1 MRTERVREGS
11 VMRRPLV
18 VLSLL
23 AIVAASCSSGDT
35 PGAASSTGAGGGSA
49 AGEPAGAVTLFGYE
63 DNFVPEVLDPFVAEY
78 PDLDIRTAVFG
89 SNDEAVTKLQNGF
102 QADVINV
109 CTEETGRMVA
119 LGLLQPIDTSRI
131 EAWDTLFPA
140 LRDQPGVVVDGEV
153 YMIPN
158 VGGTSGVIYNPDE
171 VPEGI
176 DSYRDLFEDPD
187 LAGRVTLEDSASTV
201 IAVAAMALGH
211 EDPFALTDDDIAEIR
226 DYLIAHKSQ
235 IRALFKGDADFLNLY
250 RTGEI
255 VAGFGYHDYR
265 ATMEREGIPVEF
277 VPAEGS
283 LAWICG
289 VSLSSRT
296 ENLDAAYAAMNY
308 YVSPT
313 PQTFYAESYTYIVSD
328 QRTLDELDPELV
340 NELGLDDP
348 GQLDSAIALQ
358 LPENYDAW
366 LAAYRDFKA
375 A

>member
-1 MRTERVREGS
+1 MCRRVVVFLS
-11 VMRRPLV
+11 VVALV
-18 VLSLL
+18 
-23 AIVAASCSSGDT
+23 
-35 PGAASSTGAGGGSA
+35 GAACSGGGD
-49 AGEPAGAVTLFGYE
+49 EPAPDQGGTTAAAAPTGTVTLFGYE
-63 DNFVPEVLDPFVAEY
+63 DNFVPEVIDPFLAQY
-78 PDLDIRTAVFG
+78 PDLDVQTAVFS

-109 CTEETGRMVA
+109 CTEETGRMVD

-140 LRDQPGVVVDGEV
+140 LKDQPGVVQDGEV
-153 YMIPN
+153 YMVPN
-158 VGGTSGVIYNPDE
+158 VGGTSGVVYNPEE
-171 VPEGI
+171 VPQGI
-176 DSYRDLFEDPD
+176 DSYRDLFEDPA
-187 LAGRVTLEDSASTV
+187 LTGKVTMEDSAATM
-201 IAVAAMALGH
+201 IAIGAMALGH
-211 EDPFALTDDDIAEIR
+211 DDPFALTSEDITEIR
-226 DYLIAHKSQ
+226 DYLIEHKAQ
-235 IRALFKGDADFLNLY
+235 IRALFKGDADFLSLY

-289 VSLSSRT
+289 VGLSSQT
-296 ENLDAAYAAMNY
+296 QNVDAAYAAMNY

-313 PQTFYAESYTYIVSD
+313 PQSFYAESYTYIVSD
-328 QRTLDELDPELV
+328 QRTLDQLDPALV
-340 NELGLDDP
+340 KELGLDDP
-348 GQLDSAIALQ
+348 AQLDAAIALQ
-358 LPENYDAW
+358 LPENYDEW

>member
-1 MRTERVREGS
+1 
-11 VMRRPLV
+11 MRRSLV
-18 VLSLL
+18 VLSLI
-23 AIVAASCSSGDT
+23 AVIAGACSSDDAG
-35 PGAASSTGAGGGSA
+35 PGPASSDTGSGSA
-49 AGEPAGAVTLFGYE
+49 AVTGTVTVFGYE
-63 DNFVPEVLDPFVAEY
+63 DNFVPEVLDPFVSEY
-78 PDLDIRTAVFG
+78 PDLDIRTAVFS

-119 LGLLQPIDTSRI
+119 LDLLQPIDTNRI

-140 LRDQPGVVVDGEV
+140 LRDQPGVVQDGEV

-158 VGGTSGVIYNPDE
+158 VGGTSGVIYNPEE

-176 DSYRDLFEDPD
+176 DSYRDLFEDPA
-187 LAGRVTLEDSASTV
+187 LEGKVTLEDSASTV
-201 IAVAAMALGH
+201 IAIGALALGH
-211 EDPFALTDDDIAEIR
+211 DDPFALTDEDITEIR
-226 DYLIAHKSQ
+226 DYLIEHKSQ

-265 ATMEREGIPVEF
+265 ATMEHEGIPVKF

-289 VSLSSRT
+289 VGLSAQAQ
-296 ENLDAAYAAMNY
+296 NVDAAYAAMNY

-328 QRTLDELDPELV
+328 QRTVDGLDPELV
-340 NELGLDDP
+340 AELGLDDP
-348 GQLDSAIALQ
+348 TQLESAIALQ

>member
-1 MRTERVREGS
+1 
-11 VMRRPLV
+11 MRRRLV
-18 VLSLL
+18 VLGVMAL
-23 AIVAASCSSGDT
+23 VATACSSDT
-35 PGAASSTGAGGGSA
+35 PSSDVSSSTGSSGTSV
-49 AGEPAGAVTLFGYE
+49 AGAVTLFGYE
-63 DNFVPEVLDPFVAEY
+63 DNFVPQVLDPFVAEY

-140 LRDQPGVVVDGEV
+140 LRDQPGVVQDGEV

-171 VPEGI
+171 VPNGI
-176 DSYRDLFEDPD
+176 DSYRDLFEDPA

-211 EDPFALTDDDIAEIR
+211 EDPFALTSDDLAEIR
-226 DYLIAHKSQ
+226 DYLIAHKAQ

-265 ATMEREGIPVEF
+265 AAMEHEGIPVEF

-289 VSLSSRT
+289 VSLSAQA
-296 ENLDAAYAAMNY
+296 ENVDAAYAAMNY

-313 PQTFYAESYTYIVSD
+313 PQTYYAESYTYIVSD
-328 QRTLDELDPELV
+328 QRTIDQLDPKLV
-340 NELGLDDP
+340 DELGLDDP
-348 GQLDSAIALQ
+348 AQLDSAIALQ
-358 LPENYDAW
+358 LPENYDEW
-366 LAAYRDFKA
+366 LAVFRDFKA

>member
-1 MRTERVREGS
+1 MCRRVVVFLS
-11 VMRRPLV
+11 VVALV
-18 VLSLL
+18 
-23 AIVAASCSSGDT
+23 
-35 PGAASSTGAGGGSA
+35 GAACSGGGD
-49 AGEPAGAVTLFGYE
+49 EPAPDQGGTTAAAAPTGTVTLFGYE
-63 DNFVPEVLDPFVAEY
+63 DNFVPEVIDPFLAQY
-78 PDLDIRTAVFG
+78 PDLDVQTAVFS

-109 CTEETGRMVA
+109 CTEETGRMVD

-140 LRDQPGVVVDGEV
+140 LKDQPGVVQDGEV
-153 YMIPN
+153 YMVPN
-158 VGGTSGVIYNPDE
+158 VGGTSGVVYNPEE
-171 VPEGI
+171 VPQGI
-176 DSYRDLFEDPD
+176 DSYRDLFEDPA
-187 LAGRVTLEDSASTV
+187 LAGKVTMEDSAATM
-201 IAVAAMALGH
+201 IAIGAMALGH
-211 EDPFALTDDDIAEIR
+211 DDPFALTSEDITEIR
-226 DYLIAHKSQ
+226 DYLIEHKAQ
-235 IRALFKGDADFLNLY
+235 IRALFKGDADFLSLY

-289 VSLSSRT
+289 VGLSSQT
-296 ENLDAAYAAMNY
+296 QNVDAAYAAMNY

-313 PQTFYAESYTYIVSD
+313 PQSFYAESYTYIVSD
-328 QRTLDELDPELV
+328 QRTLDQLDPALV
-340 NELGLDDP
+340 KELGLDDP
-348 GQLDSAIALQ
+348 AQLDAAIALQ
-358 LPENYDAW
+358 LPENYDEW

>member
-1 MRTERVREGS
+1 VADLRGADR
-11 VMRRPLV
+11 MRRSFVMFLTV
-18 VLSLL
+18 VAL
-23 AIVAASCSSGDT
+23 IGASCSGGGGKSGASA
-35 PGAASSTGAGGGSA
+35 GASAGGKQTGT
-49 AGEPAGAVTLFGYE
+49 VTLFGYE
-63 DNFVPEVLDPFVAEY
+63 DNFVPEVIDPFLERY
-78 PDLDIRTAVFG
+78 PDLDVQTAVFA
-89 SNDEAVTKLQNGF
+89 SNDEAVTKLQSGF

-140 LRDQPGVVVDGEV
+140 LKEQPGVVIDGEV

-171 VPEGI
+171 VPQGI
-176 DSYRDLFEDPD
+176 DSYRDLFEDPE
-187 LAGRVTLEDSASTV
+187 LAGKVTLEDSAATV
-201 IAVAAMALGH
+201 IAIAAMALGH
-211 EDPFALTDDDIAEIR
+211 ADPYALTSEDIAEIR
-226 DYLIAHKSQ
+226 DYLIEHKSQ
-235 IRALFKGDADFLNLY
+235 IRSLFKGDADFLNLY

-265 ATMEREGIPVEF
+265 AAMDREGIPVEF

-289 VSLSSRT
+289 VGLSAQAQ
-296 ENLDAAYAAMNY
+296 NVDAAYAAMNY

-313 PQTFYAESYTYIVSD
+313 PQSFYAESYTYIISD
-328 QRTLDELDPELV
+328 QRTLDELDPALV
-340 NELGLDDP
+340 EELGLDDP
-348 GQLDSAIALQ
+348 SQLDAAIALQ
-358 LPENYDAW
+358 LPENYDEW
-366 LAAYRDFKA
+366 LDAFRDFKA

>member
-1 MRTERVREGS
+1 
-11 VMRRPLV
+11 MRRSFVMFLT
-18 VLSLL
+18 
-23 AIVAASCSSGDT
+23 IVALIGTSCSDGGDD
-35 PGAASSTGAGGGSA
+35 PGPSAGASAGGKPTGT
-49 AGEPAGAVTLFGYE
+49 VTLFGYE
-63 DNFVPEVLDPFVAEY
+63 DNFVPEVIDPFLERY
-78 PDLDIRTAVFG
+78 PDLDVQTAVFA
-89 SNDEAVTKLQNGF
+89 SNDEAVTKLQSGF

-140 LRDQPGVVVDGEV
+140 LKEQPGVVIDGEV

-171 VPEGI
+171 VPQGI
-176 DSYRDLFEDPD
+176 DSYRDLFEDPE
-187 LAGRVTLEDSASTV
+187 LAGKVTLEDSAATV
-201 IAVAAMALGH
+201 IAIAAMALGH
-211 EDPFALTDDDIAEIR
+211 ADPYALTSEDIAEIR
-226 DYLIAHKSQ
+226 DYLIEHKSQ
-235 IRALFKGDADFLNLY
+235 IRSLFKGDADFLNLY

-265 ATMEREGIPVEF
+265 AAMDREGIPVEF

-289 VSLSSRT
+289 VGLSAQAQ
-296 ENLDAAYAAMNY
+296 NVDAAYAAMNY

-313 PQTFYAESYTYIVSD
+313 PQSFYAESYTYIISD
-328 QRTLDELDPELV
+328 QRTLDELDPALV
-340 NELGLDDP
+340 EELGLDDP
-348 GQLDSAIALQ
+348 SQLDAAIALQ
-358 LPENYDAW
+358 LPENYDEW
-366 LAAYRDFKA
+366 LDAFRDFKA